1 MMMVITTTLLFSYTV
16 IIYIRILILYN
27 IDYDLIWIN
36 NER

>member
-1 MMMVITTTLLFSYTV
+1 MVITTTLLFSYTV

>member
-1 MMMVITTTLLFSYTV
+1 MVITTTLLFSYTV

-27 IDYDLIWIN
+27 IDYDLIWLN